1 MRQALSNYLILTT
14 LVALATFV
22 LRPQDA
28 VAENRLNLTKTSVNT
43 ISVELSNADAI
54 AGFQFSINGR
64 GGISLGD
71 YKTSDRA
78 NAGGLS
84 LYQYLKDDSTL
95 NVLILAPALSS
106 LPAGVGALGSF
117 SFRFVD
123 ELNADTVRVF
133 LSGVV
138 LCDVRAQYLE
148 VMTGQLLWKEH
159 QSRGDQAP
167 SFTLEQNF
175 PNPFNPSTTITYR
188 LEKQTSVRLAVYD
201 ITGRQVWNL
210 VDQYQSPG
218 RYDIRWNA
226 DGPGGSKLSSGI
238 YFARLQVEG
247 QVAVQ
252 KMILTK

>member
-1 MRQALSNYLILTT
+1 MLDGHFKYCTFTAAMVFAAL
-14 LVALATFV
+14 V
-22 LRPQDA
+22 LRPLDSI
-28 VAENRLNLTKTSVNT
+28 AENRLSLKRTSANS
-43 ISVELSNADAI
+43 ISLELSNVDAI

-64 GGISLGD
+64 GGVILGD
-71 YKTSDRA
+71 YEGSKRA

-84 LYQYLKDDSTL
+84 VYQYLKDDSTL
-95 NVLILAPALSS
+95 NVLILAPVCST
-106 LPAGVGALGSF
+106 LPAGDGALGSF
-117 SFRFVD
+117 AFRFID
-123 ELNADTVRVF
+123 ELTADTVRVF

-138 LCDVRAQYLE
+138 LCDVRAQYVE
-148 VMTGQLLWKEH
+148 VITGQLLWKEQ
-159 QSRGDQAP
+159 QSRGSQRAY
-167 SFTLEQNF
+167 FTLEQNF

-188 LEKQTSVRLAVYD
+188 LEKPTTVRLVVYD
-201 ITGRQVWNL
+201 ITGRQVRSL

-252 KMILTK
+252 KMLLTK